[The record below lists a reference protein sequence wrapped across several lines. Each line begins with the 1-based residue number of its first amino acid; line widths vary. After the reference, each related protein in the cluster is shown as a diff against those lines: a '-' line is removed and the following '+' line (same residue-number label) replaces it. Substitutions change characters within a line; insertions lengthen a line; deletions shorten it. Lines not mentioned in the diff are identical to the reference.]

1 MTESIILL
9 VDDLIFGSKLEA
21 LARQAGYAPHVASD
35 EAALAKLMVKAP
47 GLVLVDLRGLPHWER
62 LVRFLKGPGKKNDH
76 VPVLGFGPHGDLALR
91 ERALAAGCAAVVGR
105 SAIVGNLPGLI
116 KKHAWRINPALCA
129 EPLPVL
135 VQQGIEQFNA
145 GKFYR
150 CHETLE
156 DAWNAEPRPVR
167 ILYQGILQIAV
178 GYFHI
183 TQQNWRGAVKVLER
197 GLPKTARFQPRCR
210 GIDVA
215 GLVAQ
220 AQAVYD
226 ELVILGPERI
236 TAFDKRLL
244 GQISVDEQGCA
255 DIAG

>member
-9 VDDLIFGSKLEA
+9 VDDLLFSSKLER
-21 LARQAGYAPHVASD
+21 LARQAGYAPHFAAD

-47 GLVLVDLRGLPHWER
+47 GLVLVDLHGLAHWER

-91 ERALAAGCAAVVGR
+91 KRATAAGCTAVVGR
-105 SAIVGNLPGLI
+105 SAIVGNLSGLI

-129 EPLPVL
+129 EPLPAL
-135 VQQGIEQFNA
+135 VRTGIEQFNTGA
-145 GKFYR
+145 FYR

-156 DAWNAEPRPVR
+156 DAWNAETRPVR

-197 GLPKTARFQPRCR
+197 GLPKVARFQPRCR
-210 GIDVA
+210 GINVA
-215 GLVAQ
+215 ELVTQ

-226 ELVILGPERI
+226 ELARLGPEGI
-236 TAFDKRLL
+236 ATFDARLL
-244 GQISVDEQGCA
+244 GRISVDKNL
-255 DIAG
+255 